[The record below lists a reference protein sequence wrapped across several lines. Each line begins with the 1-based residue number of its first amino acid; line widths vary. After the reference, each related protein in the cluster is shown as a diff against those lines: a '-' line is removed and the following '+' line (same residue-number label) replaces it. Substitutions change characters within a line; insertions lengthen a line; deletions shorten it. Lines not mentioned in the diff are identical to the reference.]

1 MLEVM
6 LRPSFPPSG
15 GEGRVWDTGERGDF
29 GLSPLQ
35 EEEKEGKALKLM
47 KAWVEEA
54 VECLK

>member
-1 MLEVM
+1 M